1 MNMANISL
9 YDAAIERLHQKAGM
23 LELDPEILGIL
34 SSTANEIVV
43 NLPVRMDDG
52 RIEMFTGMRVQHNN
66 ALGHF
71 IGGLRIHPY
80 VSVDEAKA
88 LATWT
93 TLKASLLGLPFGGAH
108 GGIQMNPNEHSPKEI
123 ERIVRRFTYT
133 LGANIGPEYDII
145 FPDVNASP
153 QIMAWI
159 LDTYLSTLPPQE
171 RARSM
176 HVVTGKP
183 VELGGCPVRDRAAG
197 LSIVFAIEKWAKE
210 KAFALKGASY
220 ILQGFG
226 SVGSSAALMLK
237 TKGVK
242 LVAVEDSSGPIRNT
256 DGIDPEYLSEYASER
271 GKIAGYP
278 KAKRIDHNEFMSTE
292 ADIFI
297 PATLQN
303 QITAKTAPLLKV
315 TLVAEGADASTDDQG
330 DVILQRKGVDILPSL
345 LCNSGGIIVSYLEML
360 QNMRSEYWEVDDVI
374 AKLRNKVGEAYDSVS
389 QTANDLKTDFRTAAY
404 VVSLTHIEKVY
415 KDRGIFP

>member
-1 MNMANISL
+1 MNAANTGL
-9 YDAAIERLHQKAGM
+9 YDAAIERLHRKAGM
-23 LELDPEILGIL
+23 LELDPEILRIL

-52 RIEMFTGMRVQHNN
+52 RVEMFTGMRVQHNN
-66 ALGHF
+66 VLGHF

-80 VSVDEAKA
+80 VSIDETKA
-88 LATWT
+88 LAMWT
-93 TLKASLLGLPFGGAH
+93 TLKASLLELPFGGAH
-108 GGIQMNPNEHSPKEI
+108 GGIQMNPHEHSPKEI
-123 ERIVRRFTYT
+123 ERIARRFTYA
-133 LGANIGPEYDII
+133 LGSNIGPEYDIMY
-145 FPDVNASP
+145 PDVNATP

-159 LDTYLSTLPPQE
+159 LDTYLSTLPPHE

-197 LSIVFAIEKWAKE
+197 LSIVFAIEKWAQE
-210 KAFALKGASY
+210 NAFALKGASY

-226 SVGSSAALMLK
+226 SVGSSAALTLK
-237 TKGVK
+237 EKGVK
-242 LVAVEDSSGPIRNT
+242 LVAVEDSSGPVCNS
-256 DGIDPEYLSEYASER
+256 DGIDPEDLSEYVSEH

-278 KAKRIDHNEFMSTE
+278 KAQRITHAEFMGAE

-315 TLVAEGADASTDDQG
+315 TLVAEGADASTDAEGDAILQNKG
-330 DVILQRKGVDILPSL
+330 IDVIPALI
-345 LCNSGGIIVSYLEML
+345 CNSGGMIVSYFEML
-360 QNMRSEYWEVDDVI
+360 QNKRSEYWEVDDVI
-374 AKLRNKVGEAYDSVS
+374 AKLRKKVGEAYDAVS
-389 QTANDLKTDFRTAAY
+389 QMARHIKTDLRTAAY
-404 VVSLTHIEKVY
+404 IVSLTHIEKVY